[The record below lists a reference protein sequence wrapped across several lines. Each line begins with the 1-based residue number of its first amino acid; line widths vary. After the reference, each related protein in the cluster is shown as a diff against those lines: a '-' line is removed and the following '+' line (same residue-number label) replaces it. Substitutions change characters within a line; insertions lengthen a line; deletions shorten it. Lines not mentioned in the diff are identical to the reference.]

1 MLAIGGLQKSITAI
15 AACGMALGVHSS
27 DIMGT
32 HTTRVAPEE
41 EEREAARQRG
51 VARRASERGGVAT
64 VNDATR
70 GLLREPLREPGASN
84 YAFRALAE
92 NVRDYAIFLLNP
104 QGIITFWGEGAHL
117 MKGWSADEA
126 EGAHLRLLY
135 PARGSEDGTAEE
147 HLTAAA
153 EHGEYAGEGY
163 RVRKD
168 GSTIWT
174 GVTLTALRDDNGRL
188 LGFAKVS
195 RDLSVRRAADAVAEA
210 ARLAAEAANR
220 AKSSFLAT
228 MSHEIRTPLNAIL
241 GYLELMELEVDG
253 PLTTG
258 QRMFLDRAR
267 ASDRQLMELVD
278 DVLDLSRIE
287 ADRVVVDNSVRRL
300 ESIITYAVA
309 LVEPN
314 AAAKHLTI
322 VNRAIGQGPGIHYRG
337 DEARARQIVAN
348 LLTNS
353 VKFTDA
359 GGRVTIST
367 GLANELPADAARTSN
382 GPWAFVRVEDTGA
395 GIPAE
400 RLAAVFEPFV
410 QADMSHTRRHGGRG
424 LGLAISRGLARLMGG
439 DVTGASTPGAGSTF
453 VLWLRSAPAPVRAA
467 TPGGATGPDAAQSA
481 SVVAAPPA
489 LRGALGVVA
498 AAALGDVRR
507 VLHAHVARLRSDPLT
522 PSARRMRERVLEDH
536 IGTFIADLAQ
546 SLAALDVRSG
556 GDPALLSDGL
566 AVQHEV
572 AERHGRQRARFGWRA
587 EEIRREYE
595 ILSEELAAAVQ
606 RRTEGTRT
614 ADIDQTIDALHVFVA
629 EAERVSLAAFA
640 DATAAA
646 SSGG

>member
-1 MLAIGGLQKSITAI
+1 
-15 AACGMALGVHSS
+15 MALGVHSLG
-27 DIMGT
+27 IMAT
-32 HTTRVAPEE
+32 HTTHLAPED
-41 EEREAARQRG
+41 EERQAARQRG
-51 VARRASERGGVAT
+51 VAHRAGARDGVAT
-64 VNDATR
+64 ESKA
-70 GLLREPLREPGASN
+70 LRDPLREPGASN
-84 YAFRALAE
+84 SAFRALAE

-104 QGIITFWGEGAHL
+104 AGLITFWGEGAHL

-135 PARGSEDGTAEE
+135 PAGGSEDGTAEE

-163 RVRKD
+163 RVRSD

-174 GVTLTALRDDNGRL
+174 GVTLTALRDDDGRL

-287 ADRVVVDNSVRRL
+287 ADRVVVDNAVRRL
-300 ESIITYAVA
+300 ESIITYAVS

-322 VNRAIGQGPGIHYRG
+322 VNRAVGHAPGIHYRG
-337 DEARARQIVAN
+337 DEARVRQIVAN
-348 LLTNS
+348 LLTNG
-353 VKFTDA
+353 VKFTDV

-367 GLANELPADAARTSN
+367 GLANELPADAARTGN

-453 VLWLRSAPAPVRAA
+453 VLWLRAAPAPVRAA
-467 TPGGATGPDAAQSA
+467 TSPAAAGHDAAAQPA

-572 AERHGRQRARFGWRA
+572 AERHGRQRARFGWHA

-595 ILSEELAAAVQ
+595 ILSEELAAAVL

-614 ADIDQTIDALHVFVA
+614 ADVEQTIDALQAFVA

-640 DATAAA
+640 DASAAA